1 MSFNNRST
9 AESRFD
15 PSLVTK
21 IRYVILSNEA
31 GVFIPPLT
39 CNVTGSQSLR
49 AAHIESISNIAYQL
63 EECRSIP
70 LGTGIAI
77 DIPTIL
83 DKHILIVGPPALPDN
98 DPTMFVVYV
107 YALKLDGNI
116 AVASSDVMSV
126 LKRVN
131 TSSPFFQSLGS
142 AYYGLEVYRR
152 GNSNNVEILES
163 LESDGM

>member
-1 MSFNNRST
+1 M
-9 AESRFD
+9 
-15 PSLVTK
+15 VTK

-49 AAHIESISNIAYQL
+49 AAHINLLSDIAYQL
-63 EECRSIP
+63 EESQSIQL
-70 LGTGIAI
+70 LGTDITI
-77 DIPTIL
+77 EIPTIL
-83 DKHILIVGPPALPDN
+83 DKHILIVGPPALPDS

-116 AVASSDVMSV
+116 AVTSSDIMSV

-131 TSSPFFQSLGS
+131 SSSPFFQSLGS
-142 AYYGLEVYRR
+142 AFYGLEVYRR
-152 GNSNNVEILES
+152 GNSNNVEILKS